1 MEAPLLNGVAE
12 ADYPPLKTFS
22 DLNRVFFAESTKLWK
37 IAAPIVFGIIC
48 QYGINSL
55 TSIFVG
61 HIGDV
66 ELSAVSISVSVI
78 GTFAFGFMLGMGS
91 ALETLCGQAYGAGQV
106 YLLGVYM
113 QRSWIIL
120 TVSSFFILPIYW
132 YAEPVLKL
140 LGQADEIAEVA
151 GWFTRLLIPELFS
164 MAIVFPTQK
173 FLQAQSKVNVLA
185 YIGLMALLLH
195 AAMLWLFIFVFNSNL
210 TGAAIAS
217 NISSWVTAIAQVI
230 YVVGWCKD
238 GWTGLSRAA
247 FNDIWAFVGLSFSSA
262 VMICLELWYMM
273 SIIILTGHLDNAV
286 YAVGSLSICMNIN
299 GFEAMLFIGINAAI
313 SVRVSNE
320 LGQGHPMATKYSV
333 YVTVFQSLLLGL
345 LSMVIILITKDH
357 FAVIYTSSEEMQA
370 AVSKLAYLLGV
381 TMVLNSVQPVISGVA
396 IGAGWQTLVA
406 CINLGSYYVFGLP
419 LGYLLGYTKHFG
431 VQGLWG
437 GMICGLSLQTILLLI
452 TLYKTNWTHE
462 VNLSI
467 ERMKRWG
474 GQGVKSDVAAADYI

>member
-286 YAVGSLSICMNIN
+286 YAIITIIN
-299 GFEAMLFIGINAAI
+299 VLNLQLCHLP

>member
-1 MEAPLLNGVAE
+1 MRLQGEI
-12 ADYPPLKTFS
+12 
-22 DLNRVFFAESTKLWK
+22 R
-37 IAAPIVFGIIC
+37 
-48 QYGINSL
+48 
-55 TSIFVG
+55 
-61 HIGDV
+61 
-66 ELSAVSISVSVI
+66 
-78 GTFAFGFMLGMGS
+78 
-91 ALETLCGQAYGAGQV
+91 
-106 YLLGVYM
+106 
-113 QRSWIIL
+113 
-120 TVSSFFILPIYW
+120 
-132 YAEPVLKL
+132 
-140 LGQADEIAEVA
+140 LGQ
-151 GWFTRLLIPELFS
+151 GNKTS
-164 MAIVFPTQK
+164 
-173 FLQAQSKVNVLA
+173 
-185 YIGLMALLLH
+185 
-195 AAMLWLFIFVFNSNL
+195 
-210 TGAAIAS
+210 
-217 NISSWVTAIAQVI
+217 
-230 YVVGWCKD
+230 
-238 GWTGLSRAA
+238 
-247 FNDIWAFVGLSFSSA
+247 
-262 VMICLELWYMM
+262 
-273 SIIILTGHLDNAV
+273 
-286 YAVGSLSICMNIN
+286 MNIN

-370 AVSKLAYLLGV
+370 AVSKLAYLLGI